1 MAYVFPYSKAAS
13 QKILKDMLIK
23 TIHAPPYAIAMDATG
38 SYQAQPVSVGRARR
52 ALAWHLPG

>member
-23 TIHAPPYAIAMDATG
+23 TIHAPPYALAMNDAG
-38 SYQAQPVSVGRARR
+38 SFQAQPVLFGRRR
-52 ALAWHLPG
+52 GVLAWALPG